1 MKKNIKEMD
10 VVFLLD
16 KSGSMS
22 GLEEDTI
29 GGYNSFLEKQKKN
42 KCKTYITT
50 ILFDHYYEVLH
61 DRVDAKEVK
70 KITNKDYYVEGTTA
84 LYDAI
89 GKTISRIERKAKNVI
104 FVITTDGYEN
114 SSKEYTRDMIKKLIK
129 KHSDW
134 EFMYIGAD
142 IDSYEGGAAIGINR
156 SNIAN
161 YKKDKKG
168 TSFLF
173 DSVYEYEDCL
183 YKGKD
188 TSKWKQKLDDYL
200 DENK

>member
-16 KSGSMS
+16 RSGSMR
-22 GLEEDTI
+22 GAEEDTI

-42 KCKTYITT
+42 KYKTNITT
-50 ILFDHYYEVLH
+50 ILFDNYYEVLH
-61 DRVDAKEVK
+61 DRVDAKDVK
-70 KITNKDYYVEGTTA
+70 KITDKDYYVRGCTA

-89 GKTISRIERKAKNVI
+89 GKTISNIERKAENVI
-104 FVITTDGYEN
+104 FVITTDGLEN
-114 SSKEYTRDMIKKLIK
+114 SSKEYTKDMIKDLIK

-142 IDSYEGGAAIGINR
+142 IDSYEGGTAIGINR

-168 TSFLF
+168 TSLLF
-173 DSVYEYEDCL
+173 DSVYEYAECI
-183 YKGKD
+183 YKGES
-188 TSKWKQKLDDYL
+188 TSNWKKKLDDYL
-200 DENK
+200 DESK